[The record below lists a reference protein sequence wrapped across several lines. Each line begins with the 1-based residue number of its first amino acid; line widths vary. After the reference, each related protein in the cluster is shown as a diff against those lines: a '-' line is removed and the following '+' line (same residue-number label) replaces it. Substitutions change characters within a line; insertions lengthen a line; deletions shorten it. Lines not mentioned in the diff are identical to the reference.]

1 MVEHGVVIL
10 GGEECAGEDD
20 TVEGDVVLA
29 HELVELHVLRVLP
42 PPLPA
47 GVGVVGSDRQI
58 PDGGIIPHVEYF
70 VLVVFPRDR
79 RAPLQVACD
88 AAALQAFLQQGRG
101 KLDGIRRPLTFNSR
115 LRKPLLMNGLDLGQI
130 NEDVLRLPDNRLRR
144 AKLATRVEE
153 LDSI

>member
-1 MVEHGVVIL
+1 MQHRVWVA
-10 GGEECAGEDD
+10 CAKERAREYN

-58 PDGGIIPHVEYF
+58 ADGGIIPHVEYF

-101 KLDGIRRPLTFNSR
+101 KLDGIRSPLTFNSR

-144 AKLATRVEE
+144 AELATRVEE